1 MHKWEPTSASS
12 HEVQWGQSTTTPI
25 GSPTIHSFGES
36 LALSPCTVQLI
47 LLELEAYVV
56 PEMFRNGLNMLP
68 LRQIAVLFWLL
79 GMKTLKA
86 AIGSYLL
93 VGSTKV
99 ILAIAFLILEPL
111 VFIGEYLEPRIIR
124 MQGQIQIIPL
134 VVPVII

>member
-1 MHKWEPTSASS
+1 M
-12 HEVQWGQSTTTPI
+12 
-25 GSPTIHSFGES
+25 
-36 LALSPCTVQLI
+36 
-47 LLELEAYVV
+47 V

-68 LRQIAVLFWLL
+68 LRQIAVPFWLL

-111 VFIGEYLEPRIIR
+111 VFIGECLEPPIIR
-124 MQGQIQIIPL
+124 MQGQTQIIPL